1 MKVSFAGELRHIR
14 AMSALKELV
23 REKGLEREGFR
34 MRIFVESMVDG
45 WPGIW
50 FCLSLSAFRGCS
62 FPFQVEAVIQ
72 PFECPGRGK
81 EGKRKKERSEE
92 FPVCGR
98 LRLQP
103 GLGKSGVRIE
113 KLTVLIRT
121 GLIRLSS
128 LLGTS
133 AGTEKSRQ

>member
-1 MKVSFAGELRHIR
+1 MKVSFAGELRHVR
-14 AMSALKELV
+14 ATSALKELV
-23 REKGLEREGFR
+23 RGKGLEIGFR
-34 MRIFVESMVDG
+34 MRIFVESVVDG

-62 FPFQVEAVIQ
+62 FPFQVEAGIQ
-72 PFECPGRGK
+72 FFECPGRGK

-98 LRLQP
+98 LRLQL

-121 GLIRLSS
+121 GLIRVSS